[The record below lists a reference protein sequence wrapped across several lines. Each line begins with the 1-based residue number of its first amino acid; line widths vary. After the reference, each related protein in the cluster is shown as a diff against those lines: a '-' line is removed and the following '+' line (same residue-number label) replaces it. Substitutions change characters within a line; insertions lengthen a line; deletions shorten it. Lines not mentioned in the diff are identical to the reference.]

1 MKKEG
6 VKMEIKMPGK
16 KKAGV
21 KEMKK
26 VMKVDK
32 MMKDSC
38 K

>member
-16 KKAGV
+16 KKVGV
-21 KEMKK
+21 PQLKK
-26 VMKVDK
+26 AIK
-32 MMKDSC
+32 MTKDCC